1 MNITA
6 FTYNP
11 YPKLQLPVYSQIFP
25 FGAIYIRLI
34 PCCMKQGALELPRG
48 IAIQRWT
55 VQQNAWDWLITLAA
69 TAGIVVKWPSWRL
82 KLPVNRVFVPQFVQ
96 TDNKRRSKARV
107 VIPLRGGYTSDRWS
121 VDFPH
126 KSTVTQTMFPF
137 DDVIMIFLS
146 FHFQRSVIWSISFY
160 CRPIVST
167 NKIIVD
173 IISTYVCIRIYEIII
188 IVISQLQCQQSFEMW
203 EGNVFPKVRCYPCT
217 EQSSYCCLLSVLST
231 RPICT
236 LFYTRRRDCW
246 H

>member
-1 MNITA
+1 MWYETGYFRIA
-6 FTYNP
+6 PWYC
-11 YPKLQLPVYSQIFP
+11 YPTMDIPAKCMGLTNYIGSNGWYRRQMTVMVSQITSQSSVCSTVRSNWQQKNIK
-25 FGAIYIRLI
+25 G
-34 PCCMKQGALELPRG
+34 PCCYPFARG
-48 IAIQRWT
+48 IHQ
-55 VQQNAWDWLITLAA
+55 
-69 TAGIVVKWPSWRL
+69 
-82 KLPVNRVFVPQFVQ
+82 
-96 TDNKRRSKARV
+96 
-107 VIPLRGGYTSDRWS
+107 WS

-126 KSTVTQTMFPF
+126 KSTVTQKMFPF

-146 FHFQRSVIWSISFY
+146 FHFHRSVIWSISFY

-188 IVISQLQCQQSFEMW
+188 IVISQLQCQQSLEMW

-236 LFYTRRRDCW
+236 LFYTRRRDCR